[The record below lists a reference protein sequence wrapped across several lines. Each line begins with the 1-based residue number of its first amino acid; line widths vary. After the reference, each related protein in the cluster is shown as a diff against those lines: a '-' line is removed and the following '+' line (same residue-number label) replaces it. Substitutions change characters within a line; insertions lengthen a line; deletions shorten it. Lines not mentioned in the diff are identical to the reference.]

1 MVVRAMVRILE
12 RARRGKKARGT
23 LARRNRA
30 SRLDPGRPQWS
41 CDRPWRRRDRAHLPA
56 AGVNGDAGPDGSGGC
71 RVYGV
76 LVSLKLCV
84 KLVSKLERRKN
95 EAQVRPKRE
104 LVIVSKSTKRRCS
117 RERRTIQ
124 ERNNSRDKMLA
135 RTKCEMRTGNTARE
149 TLGGQGVLG
158 AAVGNIMMCV
168 APVFRS
174 PNWRIGGCLLG
185 FFPWLGSFPRIG
197 SFLIFVSV
205 SLCGPRDGKSDRA

>member
-1 MVVRAMVRILE
+1 MATTWEERKGIGLGIEMVVRAMVRILE

-71 RVYGV
+71 RVLCRRVYGV

-124 ERNNSRDKMLA
+124 ERNNRA
-135 RTKCEMRTGNTARE
+135 GTR
-149 TLGGQGVLG
+149 
-158 AAVGNIMMCV
+158 
-168 APVFRS
+168 
-174 PNWRIGGCLLG
+174 CLQEQNA
-185 FFPWLGSFPRIG
+185 
-197 SFLIFVSV
+197 
-205 SLCGPRDGKSDRA
+205 K